1 MIKFTSKNL
10 FNFIIFLMNIV
21 QFVKSYLPGIIK
33 EMEDAK
39 FNIETHSEIF
49 KMLLF
54 VKQAIRYSGILA
66 DLFKT

>member
-1 MIKFTSKNL
+1 
-10 FNFIIFLMNIV
+10 MNIV

-54 VKQAIRYSGILA
+54 VKQAIRNSGILA

>member
-1 MIKFTSKNL
+1 
-10 FNFIIFLMNIV
+10 MNIV

-54 VKQAIRYSGILA
+54 VKQAIRNSGILTCSKRNLINIGA
-66 DLFKT
+66 PCN

>member
-1 MIKFTSKNL
+1 
-10 FNFIIFLMNIV
+10 MNIV

-33 EMEDAK
+33 EGTMEDAK

-49 KMLLF
+49 KMLLY
-54 VKQAIRYSGILA
+54 VKQAIRNSGILA